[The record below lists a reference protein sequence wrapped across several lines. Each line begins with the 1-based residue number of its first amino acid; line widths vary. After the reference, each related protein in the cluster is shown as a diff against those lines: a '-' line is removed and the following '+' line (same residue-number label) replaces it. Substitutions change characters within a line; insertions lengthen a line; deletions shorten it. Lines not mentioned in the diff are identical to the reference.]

1 MRRLFQHSDRMK
13 NLATSRDGC
22 IKSTNWATCTDGT
35 TKIDSSSCRYVVEGR
50 LETVQYTT
58 ATILRPAIRD
68 RLPRGEERT
77 PLLQLQEGVTFNRR
91 NVTPVEEKVMKQR
104 TARCH
109 AARCAIAR
117 VTRLPAAGMRPAL
130 HTKKCRTAATN
141 QAPIA
146 ALIAVGHGIHRMA
159 ECYQLILPVL
169 HIRLVRVHSDQESSW
184 STVVKKGRKGKKP
197 SPTAVV
203 PTTASPIEPIAPQ
216 APKPKLATTRT
227 AAVIVTLQPDWTV
240 DLRLTSLDDSVT
252 REKLIAAVARKGS

>member
-1 MRRLFQHSDRMK
+1 MTKRSWRNTGDIRSGVSPKPMRRLFQRSDRMK

-22 IKSTNWATCTDGT
+22 IRSTNWATCTDGT
-35 TKIDSSSCRYVVEGR
+35 TKIDSSSCRYVFEGR

-109 AARCAIAR
+109 AARCSIAR
-117 VTRLPAAGMRPAL
+117 VTRLPAAGMRPAF

-169 HIRLVRVHSDQESSW
+169 HIRLVRVH
-184 STVVKKGRKGKKP
+184 
-197 SPTAVV
+197 
-203 PTTASPIEPIAPQ
+203 
-216 APKPKLATTRT
+216 
-227 AAVIVTLQPDWTV
+227 
-240 DLRLTSLDDSVT
+240 LDDY
-252 REKLIAAVARKGS
+252 L